1 MKKVGNHKSTSRN
14 VFLSLALMLAFPSL
28 QLHKRLPQPLLL
40 LK

>member
-28 QLHKRLPQPLLL
+28 QLHKLPQPLLL